1 MGLLLEAVDADGPW
15 RWRWLLTDEETGNPI
30 ADRHRHRS

>member
-1 MGLLLEAVDADGPW
+1 MGLLLEAVDADGP
-15 RWRWLLTDEETGNPI
+15 WRWLLTDEETGNPI